1 MSVLYLMQAAAEKAK
16 ENQSEKK
23 ANYHCIYS

>member
-1 MSVLYLMQAAAEKAK
+1 MSVSYLMQAAAEKAK

-23 ANYHCIYS
+23 TTYHCISI